1 MPGELGVLRISTC
14 PKYCPENDACFE
26 THQGGAYFE
35 EHPVRRVFSS
45 VKCPQIFI
53 LFYFHF
59 SCDIGTQQIHVGV
72 EIPRGVSVFEIS
84 QNLWKTDSVYN
95 MPSRYTPSF
104 FKPEA

>member
-1 MPGELGVLRISTC
+1 
-14 PKYCPENDACFE
+14 
-26 THQGGAYFE
+26 
-35 EHPVRRVFSS
+35 VFFS
-45 VKCPQIFI
+45 VKCKKKII

-72 EIPRGVSVFEIS
+72 EIRAGVSVFEIS

-104 FKPEA
+104 FKPKV